1 MCSSSLRLVLAGLLV
16 LLTTASAPARE
27 LRVCSDPNNL
37 PFSNER
43 EEGFENRI
51 VALLAKDLGATVSYT
66 WWAQRRGFLRNTLL
80 ADQCDLVAGLPSAA
94 EMVKVTPPYY
104 RSSYVF
110 VTRPDGPQIASLDD
124 PALRELKIGVQL
136 VGDDG
141 ANTPPAHALAKRG
154 IVGNVRGYT
163 LYGDYRQ
170 PNPPARIVE
179 AVSQGEIDV
188 AIVWGPTAG
197 YFAARQ
203 TPPLR
208 VTPVEPEV
216 DGPILPMRFDISMGV
231 RRDDLELWHEIA
243 GALHRH
249 RVEIGAIL
257 TAYGV
262 PGAPPAPEAAEP

>member
-1 MCSSSLRLVLAGLLV
+1 
-16 LLTTASAPARE
+16 
-27 LRVCSDPNNL
+27 
-37 PFSNER
+37 
-43 EEGFENRI
+43 
-51 VALLAKDLGATVSYT
+51 
-66 WWAQRRGFLRNTLL
+66 
-80 ADQCDLVAGLPSAA
+80 
-94 EMVKVTPPYY
+94 
-104 RSSYVF
+104 
-110 VTRPDGPQIASLDD
+110 VTRPDRPEITSLDD
-124 PALRELKIGVQL
+124 PALRQLKIGVQL

-141 ANTPPAHALAKRG
+141 ANTPPAHALARRG

-179 AVSQGEIDV
+179 AVGQGEIDV

-208 VTPVEPEV
+208 VIPVEPEV

-249 RVEIGAIL
+249 RAEIGTIL
-257 TAYGV
+257 AAYGV
-262 PGAPPAPEAAEP
+262 PGAAPVPEPAEP